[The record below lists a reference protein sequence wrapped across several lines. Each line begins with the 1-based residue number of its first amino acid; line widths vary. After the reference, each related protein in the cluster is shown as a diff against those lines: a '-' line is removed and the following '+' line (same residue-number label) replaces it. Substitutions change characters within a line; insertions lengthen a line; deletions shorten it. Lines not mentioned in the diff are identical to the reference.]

1 MSRKN
6 TLKKYKI
13 RTINKKKKGGGK
25 GTKKNNK
32 RKFVKSLRINKRYNK
47 KPASKSKSRNKNK
60 VEVTPI
66 KHPTH
71 YYHFSPVSNRDTIN
85 TNGLQIGQLQTINFD
100 ENNPDQVSTKIYL
113 LPDFNEL
120 HESYYLKGEDS
131 EKLWMNIYCN
141 VIARL
146 ENKDLDLWRVKNN
159 KGYIL
164 PFSDM
169 PYEYYSSNNIPVED
183 IELVAEDIWPITS
196 KNKYPKDWE
205 CPNYDEFVKG
215 LRENQYMNGNN
226 NELNAP
232 YNIM

>member
-6 TLKKYKI
+6 TLKKYKK

-32 RKFVKSLRINKRYNK
+32 RRVVTSPGRNKRHNK
-47 KPASKSKSRNKNK
+47 KSASKSKPTNKNATK
-60 VEVTPI
+60 VIPI

-71 YYHFSPVSNRDTIN
+71 YYHFSPVSNRKTIN

-100 ENNPDQVSTKIYL
+100 ENNPNQVSTRIYF

-120 HESYYLKGEDS
+120 HESYYLKDKDF
-131 EKLWMNIYCN
+131 EKIWMDVYCN

-146 ENKDLDLWRVKNN
+146 KNKDIDLWYVKNN

-164 PFSDM
+164 PFSEM
-169 PYEYYSSNNIPVED
+169 PYEYYSSYNIPRED
-183 IELVAEDIWPITS
+183 IEIVAEDRWPITS
-196 KNKYPKDWE
+196 KERYPKDWE
-205 CPNYDEFVKG
+205 CLNYEEFVER
-215 LRENQYMNGNN
+215 LQASQSSNGNN
-226 NELNAP
+226 NELK
-232 YNIM
+232 